1 MIERS
6 LRANG
11 VPLAAVEAGAGGRP
25 LLLVHGFTGA
35 KEDFTPW
42 LDQLASM
49 GWHAVAFDNRG
60 HGASGQPDDPAA
72 YSFAL
77 MTADVVAVIAELGW
91 SSCTMLGHSMGGMV
105 AQMVALDRPELIDAL
120 VLMDTRHAPMPPEL
134 RDIVELGNAV
144 VRSDGIAGLMAAMA
158 ALGPGDDP
166 GITGPDR
173 ALREA
178 DPASSAWCDS
188 KLLASAPTMFTA
200 MSLEMLTTPDRLARL
215 ATAVRVPTLVIV
227 GEHDQGF
234 RGDSK
239 RMAETIAAAQLAV
252 IPGGG
257 HCPQFEAPD
266 AWWAALSTFL
276 AQGVP

>member
-1 MIERS
+1 VIERS
-6 LRANG
+6 LRASG
-11 VPLAAVEAGAGGRP
+11 VTLAAVEAGAGGRP

-42 LDQLASM
+42 LDQLASL

-60 HGASGQPDDPAA
+60 HGASGKPDDAA
-72 YSFAL
+72 SYSFAL
-77 MTADVVAVIAELGW
+77 MVADVVAVIAELGW

-105 AQMVALDRPELIDAL
+105 AQMVVLEHPELIDAL

-144 VRSDGIAGLMAAMA
+144 VHAEGVAGLLAAMA

-178 DPASSAWCDS
+178 DPAYGAWCDS
-188 KLLASAPTMFTA
+188 KLLASAPAMFTA
-200 MSLEMLTTPDRLARL
+200 MTLEMLTTPDRLDRL
-215 ATAVRVPTLVIV
+215 AAAVSVPTLVIV
-227 GEHDQGF
+227 GEHDLGF

-239 RMAETIAAAQLAV
+239 RMAEAIAGAQLAV
-252 IPGGG
+252 IAGGG